1 MAVATMQREAAPQ
14 YPAIK
19 PGMMGMYIFLA
30 SEVMFFGS
38 LFAMY
43 FYLFGSHLV
52 WPPPAPSSHPEFYVR
67 PWPATF
73 TLNPLDYIPA
83 INTVVLLSSGV
94 TCHFAS
100 DAIAHDNRSRFFTL
114 QVATII
120 LGLGFEFGQLYEF
133 INAFNRGLNL
143 TANTFASAFFTMTG
157 FHGAHVLGGLILL
170 TIILYRAARGQFS
183 SQHHVGVAAVTLY
196 WHFVDVVWV
205 FLFGIL
211 YVFVAL
217 APPTAGSG

>member
-1 MAVATMQREAAPQ
+1 MAVATLPREPTPQ

-43 FYLFGSHLV
+43 FYLVGSHPT
-52 WPPPAPSSHPEFYVR
+52 WPPPPPSSTPEYYVGW
-67 PWPATF
+67 WP
-73 TLNPLDYIPA
+73 IPFF
-83 INTVVLLSSGV
+83 NTIWLLSSGV
-94 TCHFAS
+94 TCHFAT
-100 DAIAHDNRSRFFTL
+100 DALAHNRRRQFFIL
-114 QVATII
+114 QISTIV
-120 LGLGFEFGQLYEF
+120 LGLIFEFGQLYEF
-133 INAFNRGLNL
+133 ISAFGRGLNL

-170 TIILYRAARGQFS
+170 TIILYRATRGQFS
-183 SQHHVGVAAVTLY
+183 SRNHVGPAAVTLY
-196 WHFVDVVWV
+196 WHFVDVVWL

-211 YVFVAL
+211 YLGV
-217 APPTAGSG
+217 TAF

>member
-1 MAVATMQREAAPQ
+1 MAVASMGQEQQPQ

-38 LFAMY
+38 LFAVY
-43 FYLFGSHLV
+43 FYLYGSHIV
-52 WPPPAPSSHPEFYVR
+52 WPPPPPSTANEFYVAV
-67 PWPATF
+67 WPV
-73 TLNPLDYIPA
+73 PV
-83 INTVVLLSSGV
+83 INTIVLFSSAF
-94 TCHFAS
+94 TCHFAA
-100 DAIAHDNRSRFFTL
+100 DAIAHDNRRRFFVL
-114 QVATII
+114 MIATII

-133 INAFNRGLNL
+133 INAFGRGLNL
-143 TANTFASAFFTMTG
+143 TANTFASAFFVMTG

-170 TIILYRAARGQFS
+170 ALIVYRASKGQFS

-196 WHFVDVVWV
+196 WHFVDVVWF

-211 YVFVAL
+211 YVGVAL
-217 APPTAGSG
+217 LR

>member
-1 MAVATMQREAAPQ
+1 MAVATMTPQVGPQ

-43 FYLFGSHLV
+43 FYLYGSHLH
-52 WPPPAPSSHPEFYVR
+52 WPPPPPPTGAGEFYVAV
-67 PWPATF
+67 WPV
-73 TLNPLDYIPA
+73 PV
-83 INTVVLLSSGV
+83 INTIVLFSSAF
-94 TCHFAS
+94 TCHFAA
-100 DAIAHDNRSRFFTL
+100 DGIAHDNRRRFFIL
-114 QVATII
+114 MIATIV
-120 LGLGFEFGQLYEF
+120 LGFAFEAGQLYEF
-133 INAFNRGLNL
+133 IAAFGRGLNL
-143 TANTFASAFFTMTG
+143 TANSFASAFFIMTG

-170 TIILYRAARGQFS
+170 ILIVYRAARGQFS

-196 WHFVDVVWV
+196 WHFVDVVWF

-211 YVFVAL
+211 YVGVAL
-217 APPTAGSG
+217 LR

>member
-1 MAVATMQREAAPQ
+1 MAVASLQREPTPE

-43 FYLFGSHLV
+43 FYMVGSHNT
-52 WPPPAPSSHPEFYVR
+52 WPPAAPSSTPEYYVSW
-67 PWPATF
+67 WP
-73 TLNPLDYIPA
+73 IPFV
-83 INTVVLLSSGV
+83 NTIVLLSSGV
-94 TCHFAS
+94 TCHFALEALS
-100 DAIAHDNRSRFFTL
+100 HDNRRRFFTL
-114 QVATII
+114 MIATIV

-133 INAFNRGLNL
+133 INAFSRGLNL

-157 FHGAHVLGGLILL
+157 FHGAHVLGGLVLL
-170 TIILYRAARGQFS
+170 TLILYRAARGQFS
-183 SQHHVGVAAVTLY
+183 SRNHVGPAAVTLY
-196 WHFVDVVWV
+196 WHFVDVVWI

-211 YVFVAL
+211 YLGV
-217 APPTAGSG
+217 TAFR

>member
-1 MAVATMQREAAPQ
+1 MATAALRPEPAPQ

-43 FYLFGSHLV
+43 FYLYGSHFV
-52 WPPPAPSSHPEFYVR
+52 WPPPPPSTANEFYVAV
-67 PWPATF
+67 WPV
-73 TLNPLDYIPA
+73 PV
-83 INTVVLLSSGV
+83 INTIVLLSSGV
-94 TCHFAS
+94 TCHFAA
-100 DAIAHDNRSRFFTL
+100 DAIARDDRRRFFVL
-114 QVATII
+114 QIATII

-133 INAFNRGLNL
+133 IAAFGRGLNM

-170 TIILYRAARGQFS
+170 TLILFRAAKGQFS

-196 WHFVDVVWV
+196 WHFVDVVWI

-211 YVFVAL
+211 YVGVAL
-217 APPTAGSG
+217 LR

>member
-1 MAVATMQREAAPQ
+1 VAVASLQREPTPE

-43 FYLFGSHLV
+43 FYMVGSHNT
-52 WPPPAPSSHPEFYVR
+52 WPPAAPSSTPEYYVSW
-67 PWPATF
+67 WP
-73 TLNPLDYIPA
+73 IPFV
-83 INTVVLLSSGV
+83 NTIVLLSSGV
-94 TCHFAS
+94 TCHFALEALS
-100 DAIAHDNRSRFFTL
+100 HDNRRRFFAL
-114 QVATII
+114 MIATIV

-133 INAFNRGLNL
+133 INAFSRGLNL

-157 FHGAHVLGGLILL
+157 FHGAHVLGGLVLL
-170 TIILYRAARGQFS
+170 TLILYRAARGQFS
-183 SQHHVGVAAVTLY
+183 SRNHVGPAAVTLY
-196 WHFVDVVWV
+196 WHFVDVVWI

-211 YVFVAL
+211 YLGV
-217 APPTAGSG
+217 TAFK

>member
-1 MAVATMQREAAPQ
+1 MAVATMQHEPTPQ

-38 LFAMY
+38 LFAVY
-43 FYLFGSHLV
+43 FYLYGSHPA
-52 WPPPAPSSHPEFYVR
+52 WPPAPPSSTPAYYVSWF
-67 PWPATF
+67 PI
-73 TLNPLDYIPA
+73 PL

-94 TCHFAS
+94 TCHFALE
-100 DAIAHDNRSRFFTL
+100 AISHDNRLRFFML
-114 QVATII
+114 QIATII
-120 LGLGFEFGQLYEF
+120 LGVGFELGQLYEF
-133 INAFNRGLNL
+133 INAFGRGLNL

-170 TIILYRAARGQFS
+170 ILILYRASRGQFS
-183 SQHHVGVAAVTLY
+183 SRNHVGVAAVTLY
-196 WHFVDVVWV
+196 WHFVDVVWI

-211 YVFVAL
+211 YLGV
-217 APPTAGSG
+217 TAFK

>member
-1 MAVATMQREAAPQ
+1 MAVAALRPEPAPQ

-43 FYLFGSHLV
+43 FYLYGSHLT
-52 WPPPAPSSHPEFYVR
+52 WPPPPPSATPEYYVNWF
-67 PWPATF
+67 P
-73 TLNPLDYIPA
+73 IPFV
-83 INTVVLLSSGV
+83 NTIVLLSSGV
-94 TCHFAS
+94 TCHFALEALS
-100 DAIAHDNRSRFFTL
+100 HDNRPRFFFL
-114 QVATII
+114 QIVTII
-120 LGLGFEFGQLYEF
+120 LGLGFEAGQLYEF
-133 INAFNRGLNL
+133 ITAFSRGLNL

-170 TIILYRAARGQFS
+170 TLILYRAARGQFS
-183 SQHHVGVAAVTLY
+183 SRNHVGPAAVTLY
-196 WHFVDVVWV
+196 WHFVDVVWI

-211 YVFVAL
+211 YLGV
-217 APPTAGSG
+217 TAFR

>member
-1 MAVATMQREAAPQ
+1 MAVASLHRESGPQ

-38 LFAMY
+38 LFATY
-43 FYLFGSHLV
+43 FYLYGSHLQ
-52 WPPPAPSSHPEFYVR
+52 WPPPPPSSTPEYYVSWF
-67 PWPATF
+67 PI
-73 TLNPLDYIPA
+73 PL

-94 TCHFAS
+94 TCHFAA
-100 DAIAHDNRSRFFTL
+100 DAIAHDNRRRFFSL
-114 QVATII
+114 QIATIV
-120 LGLGFEFGQLYEF
+120 LGFAFEFGQLYEF
-133 INAFNRGLNL
+133 ISAFGRGLNL

-170 TIILYRAARGQFS
+170 ILILYRAAKGQFS

-196 WHFVDVVWV
+196 WHFVDVVWI

-211 YVFVAL
+211 YLGV
-217 APPTAGSG
+217 TAFR

>member
-1 MAVATMQREAAPQ
+1 MAVATIQREAAPQ

-52 WPPPAPSSHPEFYVR
+52 WPPHPPTNQNEFYVN
-67 PWPATF
+67 PWP
-73 TLNPLDYIPA
+73 IPT

-100 DAIAHDNRSRFFTL
+100 DAIAHDNRRRFFAL
-114 QVATII
+114 QIATII

-133 INAFNRGLNL
+133 IAAFGRGLNL
-143 TANTFASAFFTMTG
+143 TVNPFASAFFTMTG
-157 FHGAHVLGGLILL
+157 FHGAHVLGGLVLL

-217 APPTAGSG
+217 APPTGGSG